1 MRAFMYL
8 FAVLFLFTSQASFA
22 DKIYRWTDAEGQ
34 IHFGSHPPAQ
44 SKQTEEVVIRAH
56 SPSST
61 GASKANDSADSKA
74 KTNAKDE
81 EKQAQVQNENT
92 EPAIDPEIAARNCRV
107 AKEQKQLLSENFSRR
122 FQQPDGEVRPLT
134 DAERA
139 DRLRQM
145 NEAIEKYCK

>member
-34 IHFGSHPPAQ
+34 VHFGSHPPAQ
-44 SKQTEEVVIRAH
+44 SKQTEEVVIRVQ
-56 SPSST
+56 PSSST
-61 GASKANDSADSKA
+61 AASKTNDSADTNA
-74 KTNAKDE
+74 ETNAKNE

-107 AKEQKQLLSENFSRR
+107 AKEQKQLLSENFNRR

-134 DAERA
+134 DAERTS
-139 DRLRQM
+139 RLKQKIGRDTSELQ
-145 NEAIEKYCK
+145 

>member
-22 DKIYRWTDAEGQ
+22 DKIYRWTDANGQ
-34 IHFGSHPPAQ
+34 VHFGSHPPAQ
-44 SKQTEEVVIRAH
+44 TKQTEEVVIRAH

-61 GASKANDSADSKA
+61 GTNKADGSADTKT
-74 KTNAKDE
+74 KTNAKNE
-81 EKQAQVQNENT
+81 AEPAQEQAANT
-92 EPAIDPEIAARNCRV
+92 EPAIDPELAARNCRV

-122 FQQPDGEVRPLT
+122 FQQPDGDVRPLT

-139 DRLRQM
+139 ARLRQM
-145 NEAIEKYCK
+145 DEAIEKYCK